1 MHRPDYT
8 SRTEPGS
15 CVLAHGTPTLM
26 MSFNGYGHRESRQE
40 ADRIKK
46 CPKRG
51 HDGRGAGD
59 RCPIEF
65 GTQFP
70 GYHTL
75 AISGPAMLQLP
86 KRHGRRRGLQPL
98 ASGDVLQQQCL
109 KGRLRP
115 DRVKSVPS
123 YQSICT
129 CCSVGSIVASVGVQK
144 DRLPHICS
152 VTIPPPTKLA
162 DGRLYDRQRIAA
174 SAPANVQMKRETGFL
189 REEPDER
196 RVPGFAVTFAAHEYP
211 AALRTMAMDPRHQP
225 IRGTAPKNPPRYF
238 R

>member
-1 MHRPDYT
+1 MHHPDYT

-15 CVLAHGTPTLM
+15 CVPAHGTRTLM

-51 HDGRGAGD
+51 HDGRGASE

-115 DRVKSVPS
+115 DRVKSVLLL
-123 YQSICT
+123 SIDLH
-129 CCSVGSIVASVGVQK
+129 V
-144 DRLPHICS
+144 LF
-152 VTIPPPTKLA
+152 
-162 DGRLYDRQRIAA
+162 GR
-174 SAPANVQMKRETGFL
+174 EH
-189 REEPDER
+189 R
-196 RVPGFAVTFAAHEYP
+196 RVGRRPERSLAPHMLRDDSAAHEARRRP
-211 AALRTMAMDPRHQP
+211 PLRSPTDR
-225 IRGTAPKNPPRYF
+225 RLGTCECPDEARDGLPPRGA